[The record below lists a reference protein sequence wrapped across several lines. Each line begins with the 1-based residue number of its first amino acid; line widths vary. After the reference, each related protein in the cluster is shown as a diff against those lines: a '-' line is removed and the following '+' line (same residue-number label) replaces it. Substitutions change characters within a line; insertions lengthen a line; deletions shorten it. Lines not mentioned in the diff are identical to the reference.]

1 MYLGEVMSKMNATEK
16 SVREFIEPLLE
27 PTIYSI
33 YDVEFA
39 KEGAEWY
46 LRIFIDKDGGI
57 DLDDCEAVTDLIND
71 PLDELDPISEPYFLE
86 VSSPGVER
94 NLKTVDHFESAI
106 GEKIRVKL
114 FSKIEN
120 SKEWVGTL
128 VARNDEAI
136 VLEAAGKQLELPFDK
151 IAKANISVF

>member
-1 MYLGEVMSKMNATEK
+1 MNKLNATEK
-16 SVREFIEPLLE
+16 SVWDFIAPILKETAYE
-27 PTIYSI
+27 I
-33 YDVEFA
+33 YDVEYV
-39 KEGAEWY
+39 KEGTEWY

-94 NLKTVDHFESAI
+94 NLKCAAHFESVI
-106 GEKIRVKL
+106 GEKIRVKT
-114 FSKIEN
+114 FVKIEN

-128 VARNDEAI
+128 VSFNEDAI
-136 VLEAAGKQLELPFDK
+136 VLDTAGKQIEFPFDK

>member
-1 MYLGEVMSKMNATEK
+1 MNKMNATEK

-27 PTIYSI
+27 ETVYHV

-39 KEGAEWY
+39 KEGSEWY
-46 LRIFIDKDGGI
+46 LRIYIDKDGGI

-71 PLDELDPISEPYFLE
+71 PLDELDPISDPYFLE

-94 NLKTVDHFESAI
+94 NLKTAAHFESAV

-120 SKEWVGTL
+120 SREWVGNL
-128 VARNDEAI
+128 VAYESDHI
-136 VLEAAGKQLELPFDK
+136 TVDTDGKLIELPLDK

>member
-1 MYLGEVMSKMNATEK
+1 MSKITDKVTELARPVVEEEGC
-16 SVREFIEPLLE
+16 SLWDVEYVREAG
-27 PTIYSI
+27 T
-33 YDVEFA
+33 
-39 KEGAEWY
+39 WY

-94 NLKTVDHFESAI
+94 NLKCAAHFESAI
-106 GEKIRVKL
+106 GEKIRVKT
-114 FSKIEN
+114 FVKIEN

-128 VARNDEAI
+128 VSFNEDAI
-136 VLEAAGKQLELPFDK
+136 VLDTAGKQIEFPFDK

>member
-1 MYLGEVMSKMNATEK
+1 MSKMNATEK

-27 PTIYSI
+27 ETAYSI

-39 KEGAEWY
+39 KEGSEWY
-46 LRIFIDKDGGI
+46 LRIYIDKDGGI

-71 PLDELDPISEPYFLE
+71 PLDELDPISDPYFLE

-94 NLKTVDHFESAI
+94 NLKTTAHFQSAV

-114 FSKIEN
+114 FPKIEN

-128 VARNDEAI
+128 IACEDDHITVD
-136 VLEAAGKQLELPFDK
+136 AAGKQIELSFDK